1 LDIAY
6 FSNTAKFKK
15 MKTFVAFLTL
25 PVVIVLYYIAS
36 KLYVVEQYF
45 AAYALL
51 VTALGSLVFSIQT
64 LGQLFEKKPGIVV
77 PAVPRAYLTKA
88 KVA

>member
-1 LDIAY
+1 
-6 FSNTAKFKK
+6 

-25 PVVIVLYYIAS
+25 PLVVVLYYFAS
-36 KLYVVEQYF
+36 ELYVVEQYF

-64 LGQLFEKKPGIVV
+64 LGQLIEKKPAIVV